1 MLVDVHAH
9 LTFKDFDKDIDE
21 VIKRAE
27 QAGFYAIIC
36 NGTNAEQNRKVL
48 TYTDKYPLVKP
59 ALGIYPSDGVEMSDE
74 DFDLELEFIES
85 VKPFAI
91 GEVGIDYFRVE
102 NPERQKKNFL
112 KFIRL
117 AKKLNIPIIV
127 HSRKA
132 ELDAIQLLEQEGAK
146 RVVMHCF
153 SGNKELTERVM
164 ANGWMVSTP
173 GAVTRRKEFRKVA
186 RWANSE
192 QLLTETDAP
201 FLSPFNE
208 KPRSES
214 SYIKDSIK
222 EIAKLKDLD
231 EKDMEGQ
238 ILKNFKRMFED
249 G

>member
-1 MLVDVHAH
+1 MLVDAHAH
-9 LTFKDFDKDIDE
+9 LTFKDFDRDIDE

-27 QAGFYAIIC
+27 EASFYAIIC
-36 NGTNAEQNRKVL
+36 NGTNIEQNRKVL
-48 TYTDKYPLVKP
+48 AYAEKYSIVKP

-74 DFDLELEFIES
+74 EFDKELEFIES
-85 VKPFAI
+85 AKPFAI
-91 GEVGIDYFRVE
+91 GEVGIDHFRVE
-102 NPERQKKNFL
+102 NPERQKKNLL

-132 ELDAIQLLEQEGAK
+132 ELDAIELLEQEGAK
-146 RVVMHCF
+146 KVVMHCF

-186 RWANSE
+186 RWANPD
-192 QLLTETDAP
+192 QMLTETDAP
-201 FLSPFNE
+201 FLSPYNE

-222 EIAKLKDLD
+222 EIAKLKNLGVK
-231 EKDMEGQ
+231 ELEIQ
-238 ILKNFKRMFED
+238 ILNNFKKMFEI
-249 G
+249 